1 MKVIGLTGGIGM
13 GKSTSS
19 AFLRERGIPVLDTDI
34 VAREIVEPGQPALEE
49 IRKAFG
55 DSVVDASGRLRR
67 DTLAYII
74 FSSESR
80 RKELE
85 AITHPKIRARWE
97 QAIATWRKE
106 GIPLAFVVIPLLYE
120 IQAQSGFD
128 AVVCVAC
135 SPASQLERMA
145 RRGWSPEEC
154 QRRIA
159 AQWPAEKKMA
169 LADFVVWTEGDLASH
184 VAQWDQLLAKLS

>member
-55 DSVVDASGRLRR
+55 DSVIDAAGRLRR
-67 DTLAYII
+67 DTLAFIV
-74 FSSESR
+74 FSSEAR

-85 AITHPKIRARWE
+85 AITHPRIRARWE
-97 QAIATWRKE
+97 QQVEAWRAQ
-106 GIPLAFVVIPLLYE
+106 GVPLGVVVIPLLYE
-120 IQAQSGFD
+120 IQAQSSFD

-159 AQWPAEKKMA
+159 AQWPVEKKMA
-169 LADFVVWTEGDLASH
+169 LSHYVIWTECDLAAH
-184 VAQWDQLLAKLS
+184 AAQWDQLLAKMS